1 MPFFEHLNVSNECCI
16 STCTICVSGSFPFLK
31 TVLLESKSSKKR
43 IDKKN
48 PGQSRVLG
56 TKYQDYMGRGIAE
69 GQIVEAIVL
78 CVASVVVYPALL
90 QYHSSFILVNSKV
103 TKYIGGNSYIPN
115 LLDYA
120 VIKSV
125 P

>member
-1 MPFFEHLNVSNECCI
+1 
-16 STCTICVSGSFPFLK
+16 
-31 TVLLESKSSKKR
+31 
-43 IDKKN
+43 
-48 PGQSRVLG
+48 
-56 TKYQDYMGRGIAE
+56 MGRGIAE
-69 GQIVEAIVL
+69 GQTVEVIAL
-78 CVASVVVYPALL
+78 CVVSVVVYPALL

-103 TKYIGGNSYIPN
+103 TKYIGGNSYIQN

>member
-1 MPFFEHLNVSNECCI
+1 
-16 STCTICVSGSFPFLK
+16 
-31 TVLLESKSSKKR
+31 
-43 IDKKN
+43 
-48 PGQSRVLG
+48 
-56 TKYQDYMGRGIAE
+56 MGRGIAG
-69 GQIVEAIVL
+69 GQTVEVISL
-78 CVASVVVYPALL
+78 CVASVVEYPALL

-115 LLDYA
+115 FWDYA